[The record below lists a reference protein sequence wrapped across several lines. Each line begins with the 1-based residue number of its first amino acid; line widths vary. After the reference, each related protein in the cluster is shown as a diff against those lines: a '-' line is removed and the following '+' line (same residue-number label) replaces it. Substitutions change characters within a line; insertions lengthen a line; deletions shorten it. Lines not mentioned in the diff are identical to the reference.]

1 MSTTDTGALRSP
13 LHDEHLALGATMTE
27 FAGWDMPLRYS
38 GDVAEHTAV
47 RTAAG
52 LYDLSHMGE
61 LMVTGPDA
69 AAALD
74 YALVGHMSRM
84 RLWAAKYTMM
94 CDASGGIVDDLVV
107 YRRDW
112 DHFMVV
118 ANASNR
124 VEVAGELAARFAAGG
139 FDASVSDETASLALI
154 AVQGPAAAAIVGS
167 LCAAGESEP
176 ATLKYYSAANLLLE
190 GGHHAFVARTG
201 YTGEDG
207 FELFVGADVAA
218 EVWRSA
224 LAAGASH
231 GLIPCGLA
239 SRDSLRLEAGMP
251 LYGHE
256 LSADTTPFDAGLGR
270 VVAFEG
276 PAVVLSSA
284 QPGAAAPGAGLSD
297 QVDPRAVSVERGA
310 FVGREALA
318 AVAASGPAKVLVGLV
333 GEGRRSPR
341 AGYAVTDTAGNQVG
355 IVTSGIPSPTLGQP
369 IAMAYVPPTMAE
381 VGTEVGIDVRGRR
394 EQMRVVA
401 LPFYKR
407 QG

>member
-1 MSTTDTGALRSP
+1 
-13 LHDEHLALGATMTE
+13 MTE

-94 CDASGGIVDDLVV
+94 CDAEGGIVDDLVV

-118 ANASNR
+118 ANAANR
-124 VEVAGELAARFAAGG
+124 VEVAAELAVRFAAGG
-139 FDASVSDETASLALI
+139 FDAAVSDETGALALI

-167 LCAAGESEP
+167 LCVAGESEP
-176 ATLKYYSAANLLLE
+176 SALKYYSAANLVVE

-218 EVWRSA
+218 DVWRSA
-224 LAAGASH
+224 LEHGASH
-231 GLIPCGLA
+231 GLMPCGLA

-256 LSADTTPFDAGLGR
+256 LSDDTTPFEAGLGR
-270 VVAFEG
+270 VVAFSG
-276 PAVVLSSA
+276 PATVLSSS
-284 QPGAAAPGAGLSD
+284 QPGAAAAGAGLSD
-297 QVDPRAVSVERGA
+297 QVDPRAVSVARGD
-310 FVGREALA
+310 FVGREALERA
-318 AVAASGPAKVLVGLV
+318 ADEGPGKVLVGLV
-333 GEGRRSPR
+333 GDGRRSPR
-341 AGYAVTDTAGNQVG
+341 TGYPVTDADDRQVG
-355 IVTSGIPSPTLGQP
+355 IVTSGMPSPTLGQP
-369 IAMAYVPPTMAE
+369 IAMAYVPPALSD
-381 VGTEVGIDVRGRR
+381 VGTEVGVDVRGRR
-394 EQMRVVA
+394 EPMRVVA

-407 QG
+407 QA